1 MRPSDIWKA
10 HAGSSQSEGSALDME
25 RNGCNHNCCPSPL
38 QPIASGGQHSES
50 SAAYFSWPTSTL
62 MHGSAEGRA
71 NYFGNLQKGVL
82 PGHLGRLPTGQR
94 ATTLLD
100 LMIIRAFHSKI
111 LRRFSL
117 GTAIGFR
124 IKKGTLTDT
133 PAILVFVARK
143 VHRKWLSTTQC
154 LPAHLE
160 VYGSC
165 GLAIYLGHMQLHNEF
180 TVSYIGTGGSVV

>member
-143 VHRKWLSTTQC
+143 VHRKWLSPTQC

-165 GLAIYLGHMQLHNEF
+165 GLAIYLAHMQLHNEF
-180 TVSYIGTGGSVV
+180 SVSYIGTGGSVV